1 MRLHRRVPVRSLLA
15 TVALTAA
22 LGASGCKKDTGPART
37 NTPETPARRAAMS
50 FVHCVEQSGP
60 ACVGNELTQGAWDA
74 FSILGW
80 LADGSPTAILEALP
94 RELSH
99 HANAR
104 SVQQRFVNEVSRQ
117 DNKIRGAE
125 CEVKAIN
132 EFGSMVPKLREAAQ
146 RRLEALGMWRGDLG
160 RVVDGLANEATEGL
174 QGGYL
179 VTMQCQAEP
188 WQVYVA
194 TAIEGERHVV
204 VGLMVDLPEFLG
216 GDSAA
221 RDATSGRLR
230 TIDLGTRPGAMAPVD
245 ESRMDPWLPF
255 PVEEF

>member
-1 MRLHRRVPVRSLLA
+1 MRLHRRAPVRSLLA
-15 TVALTAA
+15 TVALTAVV
-22 LGASGCKKDTGPART
+22 GVVGCKQDSGPART
-37 NTPETPARRAAMS
+37 YTPETPARRAAQS
-50 FVHCVEQSGP
+50 FLHCVEQTGP
-60 ACVGNELTQGAWDA
+60 TCVGNEQSQSAWDA

-80 LADGSPTAILEALP
+80 LADGAPTAILQALP
-94 RELSH
+94 SELAH
-99 HANAR
+99 HSNPR

-117 DNKIRGAE
+117 DNKVRGAE
-125 CEVKAIN
+125 CEVKAVS
-132 EFGSMVPKLREAAQ
+132 EFSAMVPKLRDAAQ
-146 RRLEALGMWRGDLG
+146 RRLEGLGMWRGELG
-160 RVVDGLANEATEGL
+160 QVVDGLANEASTGL

-194 TAIEGERHVV
+194 TAIESERQVV
-204 VGLMVDLPEFLG
+204 VGMMTTLPEFLG

-221 RDATSGRLR
+221 RDVTSGRLR
-230 TIDLGTRPGAMAPVD
+230 TIELGTRPSAMAPLD